1 MTVFQL
7 CLACLAACTLRCA
20 AQQCELSNGFKNTEC
35 GSKDATGG
43 LQGNGLQCCTSRE
56 ACIEVEGKDG
66 VIYGEC
72 SAARSLDGQK
82 AVFVVLVPVIGFI
95 TSVLAAVYMIR
106 YMMVKSSRVTQLC
119 LAQLCL
125 SWSLYLTMYWP
136 MGFYAVFLSVLTSYC
151 CLWKGA
157 IGWLY
162 RAVWIMQVFNV
173 IAYFGAYEAFHVP
186 FFGLS
191 GASSPA
197 SEDFFGLSGISS
209 PTFVNSETV
218 CSTYY
223 DDYFLLLDLERTTAK
238 EANPAVVYYGLCSVG
253 WLGFAQVMWILQGLL
268 WAVTCGVCM
277 PVLTKVD
284 PAVDTNFADL
294 KVAP

>member
-1 MTVFQL
+1 MSVFKL
-7 CLACLAACTLRCA
+7 CFAWLAACSLRCA
-20 AQQCELSNGFKNTEC
+20 GANCELPNGFKKTEC
-35 GSKDATGG
+35 GSANAT
-43 LQGNGLQCCTSRE
+43 LGLQCCTSRE
-56 ACIEVEGKDG
+56 ACIEVEDTDG
-66 VIYGEC
+66 VIHGKC
-72 SAARSLDGQK
+72 SAARSLDGHK
-82 AVFVVLVPVIGFI
+82 AVHVVLIPLIGFV
-95 TSVLAAVYMIR
+95 TSTLAAVYMVR
-106 YMMVKSSRVTQLC
+106 YLMVKSSRVTQLC

-125 SWSLYLTMYWP
+125 SWPLYLTMYSP

-162 RAVWIMQVFNV
+162 RAVWIMQIFNV

-186 FFGLS
+186 LFGLS
-191 GASSPA
+191 GAYSGESSVR
-197 SEDFFGLSGISS
+197 FI
-209 PTFVNSETV
+209 NSETV
-218 CSTYY
+218 CSSYY
-223 DDYFLLLDLERTTAK
+223 GEYFQLLDLERTTAK
-238 EANPAVVYYGLCSVG
+238 EANPAVFHYGLCSVG
-253 WLGFAQVMWILQGLL
+253 WLGFAQVMWMLQGLH